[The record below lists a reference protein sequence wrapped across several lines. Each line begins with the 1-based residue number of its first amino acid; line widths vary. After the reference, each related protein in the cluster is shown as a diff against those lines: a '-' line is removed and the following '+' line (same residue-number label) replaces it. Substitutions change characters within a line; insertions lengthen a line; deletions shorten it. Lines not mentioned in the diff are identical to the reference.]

1 MVGGRGRRT
10 RQQISDQGNRGQRS
24 WGQRNWRP
32 GQRGQVMVEFVLVM
46 PLLFLVVG
54 GIIQFVLALNYWLDM
69 QRIANQGARWAVVAR
84 YPLPDGTM
92 CSASNP
98 CATSPDEPN
107 SLQVILREDAQSE
120 GLSPNVSI
128 CFPAGSGAIGNPVR
142 VRLASQFNLI
152 PILRIRPLQLSADA
166 EMRIEQSPSNVY
178 QATPCE
184 TAPPASPP
192 PSPPASPP
200 PSPSPPP
207 PSPPPPPPSPPPPSP
222 PPPLGG

>member
-1 MVGGRGRRT
+1 
-10 RQQISDQGNRGQRS
+10 
-24 WGQRNWRP
+24 
-32 GQRGQVMVEFVLVM
+32 MVEFVLVA

-92 CSASNP
+92 CSASSP

-107 SLQVILREDAQSE
+107 SLQIVLREEAQSE

-128 CFPAGSGAIGNPVR
+128 CFPDAAASGAVGNPVR
-142 VRLASQFNLI
+142 VRLESPFTFV
-152 PILRIRPLQLSADA
+152 PILGIGTVELGADA
-166 EMRIEQSPSNVY
+166 EMRIEQPPNNVY

-184 TAPPASPP
+184 SAP
-192 PSPPASPP
+192 PSPPPT
-200 PSPSPPP
+200 PPP
-207 PSPPPPPPSPPPPSP
+207 PTPPPPPSPPPSP
-222 PPPLGG
+222 EPPTPPLGS